1 MLDFTELLP
10 LLDHIEY
17 RSGQELAAHFN
28 VTRATIHNCMA
39 RIDALGIEL
48 ERIPG
53 RGYRLC
59 APLDLLSKKEIVT
72 NLAQEVTDHMHA
84 FKCLHVVDSTNNVA
98 SNLEL
103 PPSGYFSVVLAEKQS
118 AGKGRRG
125 REWVSPY
132 AANIYASVVWS
143 MQRPMHELRGLSPF
157 LAICVVE
164 ALHAMGL
171 PALNLKW
178 PNDIYCNHKKLA
190 GLLIECSGELSGSC
204 KVIVGFGVNVTMKNY
219 RNIEIDQQWTDI
231 KSNLLSWN
239 LSRSQLAAQLVST
252 VVTGLCTFENK
263 SVSDMVQRWAQ
274 WDLTSNSKV
283 NIVSDSGVRQGI
295 ARGIDVEGSLLLETK
310 QGIEHISVGEVS
322 MREIG

>member
-1 MLDFTELLP
+1 MLDFTKLLP
-10 LLDHIEY
+10 LLDHVEY
-17 RSGQELAAHFN
+17 RSGQQLATHFN

-72 NLAQEVTDHMHA
+72 NLTAEVTACMHA
-84 FKCLHVVDSTNNVA
+84 FKCLQQVDSTNNTA
-98 SNLEL
+98 FELEQ
-103 PPSGYFSVVLAEKQS
+103 PPSGSFSVVLAENQT

-125 REWVSPY
+125 RTWISPY

-143 MQRPMHELRGLSPF
+143 MRRPMHELSGLSPY

-171 PALNLKW
+171 SGLSLKW

-204 KVIVGFGVNVTMKNY
+204 KVIAGLGVNVAMKNY

-231 KSNLLSWN
+231 KSNMPGWE
-239 LSRSQLAAQLVST
+239 LSRSQLAAQLIAT
-252 VVTGLCTFENK
+252 VVAGLQAFEKK
-263 SVSDMVQRWAQ
+263 SVSDMVQRWAH
-274 WDLTSNSKV
+274 WDLMCDSEV
-283 NIVSDSGVRQGI
+283 NIISESGVQHGI
-295 ARGIDVEGSLLLETK
+295 VRGIDAAGCLLLETK
-310 QGIEHISVGEVS
+310 QGIEHIAIGEVS
-322 MREIG
+322 LRGSE